1 MGAHNFFGKYCWLL
15 FSSLLLMCPSYG
27 QGLAEVVAD
36 PAVEKLMATRLAQR
50 QASGGK
56 IPGYRIL
63 LSYSGS
69 RAAAERQAEEARLHY
84 MGQYDIVVMYDE
96 PNFKVYLGEYRQRW
110 EADVVL
116 REVQKQYR
124 GARVIPDRI
133 RLPLLLPPV
142 PPGSE

>member
-1 MGAHNFFGKYCWLL
+1 MGANNFFGKYCWLL
-15 FSSLLLMCPSYG
+15 LSSLLLMCPSYG

>member
-1 MGAHNFFGKYCWLL
+1 MGASKIIRKRGVLLLCMWLL
-15 FSSLLLMCPSYG
+15 AGTAFG
-27 QGLAEVVAD
+27 QGAAEVISD
-36 PAVEKLMATRLAQR
+36 PGVERLMASRLAQR

-69 RAAAERQAEEARLHY
+69 RATAERQAEEARLHY
-84 MGQYDIVVMYDE
+84 MGKYDIVVMYDE

-116 REVQKQYR
+116 REVQKQFR

-133 RLPLLLPPV
+133 RLPLLAPPV
-142 PPGSE
+142 PPASE

>member
-1 MGAHNFFGKYCWLL
+1 MAANNIFWTSRF
-15 FSSLLLMCPSYG
+15 LLLVGMLAVAGQASG
-27 QGLAEVVAD
+27 QGSAEVIAD
-36 PAVEKLMATRLAQR
+36 PAVERLMAARLAQR

-69 RAAAERQAEEARLHY
+69 RSTAERQAEEARLFY
-84 MGQYDIVVMYDE
+84 MGKYDIVVMYDE

-110 EADVVL
+110 EANAAL

-133 RLPLLLPPV
+133 RLPLLVPPV
-142 PPGSE
+142 PGTE

>member
-1 MGAHNFFGKYCWLL
+1 MGANNFFGKYCWLL
-15 FSSLLLMCPSYG
+15 LSSLLLMCPSYG

-116 REVQKQYR
+116 REVQKHYR

>member
-1 MGAHNFFGKYCWLL
+1 MGASNIFGKRSWLL
-15 FSSLLLMCPSYG
+15 IGLLLLTGTTFG
-27 QGLAEVVAD
+27 QGSVEVIAD
-36 PAVEKLMATRLAQR
+36 PAVEKLMATRMAQR

-63 LSYSGS
+63 LAYSGS
-69 RAAAERQAEEARLHY
+69 RATAERQAEEARLYY
-84 MGQYDIVVMYDE
+84 MGKFDIVVMYDE

-142 PPGSE
+142 PPGAE

>member
-1 MGAHNFFGKYCWLL
+1 MGASNIFGKRRWLL
-15 FSSLLLMCPSYG
+15 IGLLLVTGTTFG
-27 QGLAEVVAD
+27 QGSVEVIAD

-63 LSYSGS
+63 LAYSGS
-69 RAAAERQAEEARLHY
+69 RATAERQAEEARLYY
-84 MGQYDIVVMYDE
+84 MGKFDIVVMYDE

-142 PPGSE
+142 PPGAE

>member
-1 MGAHNFFGKYCWLL
+1 MGASNVIQKCGV
-15 FSSLLLMCPSYG
+15 LLLCMRLLTGSAFG
-27 QGLAEVVAD
+27 QGSAEVISD
-36 PAVEKLMATRLAQR
+36 PGVERLMASRLAQR

-69 RAAAERQAEEARLHY
+69 RATAERQAEEARLFY
-84 MGQYDIVVMYDE
+84 MGKYDIIVMYDE

-116 REVQKQYR
+116 REVQKQFR

-133 RLPLLLPPV
+133 RLPLLAPPV
-142 PPGSE
+142 PQGSE

>member
-1 MGAHNFFGKYCWLL
+1 MGASNIFGKRSWLL
-15 FSSLLLMCPSYG
+15 IGLLLLTGTTFG
-27 QGLAEVVAD
+27 QGSVEVIAD

-63 LSYSGS
+63 LAYSGS
-69 RAAAERQAEEARLHY
+69 RATPDRQAEEARLYY
-84 MGQYDIVVMYDE
+84 MGKFDIVVMYDE

-142 PPGSE
+142 PPGAE

>member
-1 MGAHNFFGKYCWLL
+1 MGASKIIRKSGVLLLCMWLL
-15 FSSLLLMCPSYG
+15 TGSAFG
-27 QGLAEVVAD
+27 QGAAEVISD
-36 PAVEKLMATRLAQR
+36 PGVERLMATRLAQR

-69 RAAAERQAEEARLHY
+69 RATAERQAEEARLFY
-84 MGQYDIVVMYDE
+84 MGKYDIIVMYDE

-116 REVQKQYR
+116 REVQKQFR

-133 RLPLLLPPV
+133 RLPLLTPPV

>member
-1 MGAHNFFGKYCWLL
+1 MGASKIFGKRSWLL
-15 FSSLLLMCPSYG
+15 MGLLLLTGTTFG
-27 QGLAEVVAD
+27 QGSVEVIAD

-63 LSYSGS
+63 LAYSGS
-69 RAAAERQAEEARLHY
+69 RATAERQAEEARLHY
-84 MGQYDIVVMYDE
+84 MGKYDIVVMYDE

-142 PPGSE
+142 PPGTE